1 MNTNVGIKG
10 EDEMIF
16 APFLVLK
23 IKFSVWCSPLV
34 QNVKREI
41 HREFY
46 YTVDTGESKL
56 KLKF

>member
-1 MNTNVGIKG
+1 MNTNVDIKG

-16 APFLVLK
+16 ASFLVLK

-41 HREFY
+41 IFIANF
-46 YTVDTGESKL
+46 TTP
-56 KLKF
+56 

>member
-23 IKFSVWCSPLV
+23 IKFSVWWSPLV

-41 HREFY
+41 IFIANF
-46 YTVDTGESKL
+46 TTP
-56 KLKF
+56 